1 MMFEAYGIR
10 VSWGQLMNIAGFL
23 SPSPLHPVS
32 KTIFALS
39 AVVAEG
45 FDRQAA
51 AGRNRGL
58 ARSQENKGNG
68 RNPHLQRHQ
77 RVRCKSSQLAL
88 QLILPGHS
96 FMNSFQTLSR
106 SHHKKDMKPNSKA
119 GKFYISEFRKVSRRR
134 PAAVG
139 VTRDRGLRFKRTAAF
154 ALRE

>member
-10 VSWGQLMNIAGFL
+10 VSWEQLMNIAGFL

-32 KTIFALS
+32 KTIFTLS

-58 ARSQENKGNG
+58 AWSQENKGNG
-68 RNPHLQRHQ
+68 RNPHLQHHQ
-77 RVRCKSSQLAL
+77 RVRCKSGQLAL
-88 QLILPGHS
+88 QLILPGHF
-96 FMNSFQTLSR
+96 FMSSLQTLSL
-106 SHHKKDMKPNSKA
+106 SHHKKHTKPNSNV
-119 GKFYISEFRKVSRRR
+119 GKFYISEFRKVSRHR

-139 VTRDRGLRFKRTAAF
+139 VTHDGGL
-154 ALRE
+154 

>member
-10 VSWGQLMNIAGFL
+10 VSWEQLMNIAGFL
-23 SPSPLHPVS
+23 SPSPFHPVS
-32 KTIFALS
+32 KTIVALS

-58 ARSQENKGNG
+58 AWSQENKGNS
-68 RNPHLQRHQ
+68 RNSHLQRHQ
-77 RVRCKSSQLAL
+77 RAHCKSSLLAL
-88 QLILPGHS
+88 QLILPGPF
-96 FMNSFQTLSR
+96 FMNSFQTLSL
-106 SHHKKDMKPNSKA
+106 SHHKKDTTPNSKA

-139 VTRDRGLRFKRTAAF
+139 VPHDEGL
-154 ALRE
+154 